1 MTTSGDKVFSS
12 KTTTK
17 KELVRWYWEPR
28 YPDNLEESFIYNTL
42 CAGSS
47 TSAFITSSGRL
58 TAKGTQF
65 ICAYCSRTWKLGQCY
80 CVCGGGILNR
90 KGELVNSHT

>member
-1 MTTSGDKVFSS
+1 MTTVKDKE
-12 KTTTK
+12 TTTK
-17 KELVRWYWEPR
+17 KELIRWYWEPR

-47 TSAFITSSGRL
+47 TRAPFITSP
-58 TAKGTQF
+58 AKGTQF

-80 CVCGGGILNR
+80 CICDGGILNR